1 MDQSAAMTDGQLGGV
16 GNMPRMSLAV
26 GQVFAGYTIV
36 RRLGAGA
43 MGEVYLAEHP
53 RLPRQDALKVMA
65 QQVSTDSEYR
75 ERFNRE
81 AQNAATLS
89 HPNIVTL
96 YDRGEFEDQL
106 WLSMDYIEGT
116 DASRLLEKQYR
127 KGLPPDEV
135 VRIVTAV
142 ADALD
147 YAHQRQL
154 LHRDVK
160 PANILLAK
168 RDSGGWRALLADF
181 GIARRVDDS
190 SGLTQSNIAVG
201 TVAYAAPEQL
211 MGLPLDGRAD
221 QYSLAAT
228 AFELLTGSHLYQDR
242 NPAVVISQHVTA
254 PPPAI
259 AERKPELSGLGPV
272 LSKALAKA
280 PDDRYDT
287 CTDFANALARHLH
300 GVVDDLDDLGDTD
313 ATMAAGAVVPR
324 NHHKASP
331 KGGKKSWRIPAAVL
345 VGLLVVG
352 GALAAYFLT
361 RHHGAGVA
369 QPHPST
375 ASAPSTQAGPAVP
388 VVLVGADCAVL
399 GAAGVSEQGQQA
411 YCARLPATGDILW
424 SLVPGTEVP
433 SPTATAGPT
442 DTAYPP
448 GIEQQVEVCV
458 QQTGQ
463 TRLQCR
469 DDVRQGNLSGPA

>member
-1 MDQSAAMTDGQLGGV
+1 
-16 GNMPRMSLAV
+16 MSLAV

-53 RLPRQDALKVMA
+53 RLPRQDALKVMVP
-65 QQVSTDSEYR
+65 QVSTDSEYR

-116 DASRLLEKQYR
+116 DASRLLEQQYR
-127 KGLPPDEV
+127 KGLPPHEV
-135 VRIVTAV
+135 VRIVAAV

-147 YAHQRQL
+147 YAHQRGL

-168 RDSGGWRALLADF
+168 LDSGGWRALLGDF

-254 PPPAI
+254 PPPQI

-280 PDDRYDT
+280 PADRHET
-287 CTDFANALARHLH
+287 CTDFADALARHLD
-300 GVVDDLDDLGDTD
+300 GEIGDTD
-313 ATMAAGAVVPR
+313 ATIAASAVVPP
-324 NHHKASP
+324 NHHEASP
-331 KGGKKSWRIPAAVL
+331 KHKTPAWRIPAAVL
-345 VGLLVVG
+345 VALLVVG
-352 GALAAYFLT
+352 GALAAFFLT
-361 RHHGAGVA
+361 RHRSADTA
-369 QPHPST
+369 Q
-375 ASAPSTQAGPAVP
+375 PAVP

-399 GAAGVSEQGQQA
+399 GAAGVSEQGQRA

-433 SPTATAGPT
+433 SPTATPGAT
-442 DTAYPP
+442 DTVYPP
-448 GIEQQVEVCV
+448 GIEQQVEICV
-458 QQTGQ
+458 EQTRQ

-469 DDVRQGNLSGPA
+469 EDVRQGNLSGPA

>member
-1 MDQSAAMTDGQLGGV
+1 MGRV
-16 GNMPRMSLAV
+16 GNMPRMSLAA

-53 RLPRQDALKVMA
+53 RLPRRDALKVMA
-65 QQVSTDSEYR
+65 SQVSADSEYR

-81 AQNAATLS
+81 AQNAAALS

-106 WLSMDYIEGT
+106 WLSMDYVEGT
-116 DASRLLEKQYR
+116 DASRLLMDKYK
-127 KGLPPDEV
+127 KGLPPEEV

-160 PANILLAK
+160 PANILLAEL
-168 RDSGGWRALLADF
+168 DSGGWRALLADF
-181 GIARRVDDS
+181 GIARRVDDA

-228 AFELLTGSHLYQDR
+228 AFELLTGSHLYRDR

-254 PPPAI
+254 PPPPI

-272 LSKALAKA
+272 LSKALAKS
-280 PDDRYDT
+280 PGDRYAT
-287 CTDFANALARHLH
+287 CMDFAKALGGHLD
-300 GVVDDLDDLGDTD
+300 GVPDEIGDTD
-313 ATMAAGAVVPR
+313 ATIAAGAVVPP
-324 NHHKASP
+324 NHRKKTP
-331 KGGKKSWRIPAAVL
+331 KGGTPTWRIPAAVL
-345 VGLLVVG
+345 VALLVVG
-352 GALAAYFLT
+352 GALAAFFLT
-361 RHHGAGVA
+361 RHPGASVA
-369 QPHPST
+369 QSHPST
-375 ASAPSTQAGPAVP
+375 TAAPSTQAAPAVP

-399 GAAGVSEQGQQA
+399 GAAGVSEKGQSA
-411 YCARLPATGDILW
+411 YCARLPSTGDILW

-433 SPTATAGPT
+433 APTVTADPT
-442 DTAYPP
+442 DVEYPP
-448 GIEQQVEVCV
+448 GIEQQVDVCV

-463 TRLQCR
+463 TRVQCR
-469 DDVRQGNLSGPA
+469 EDVRQGNLSGPA